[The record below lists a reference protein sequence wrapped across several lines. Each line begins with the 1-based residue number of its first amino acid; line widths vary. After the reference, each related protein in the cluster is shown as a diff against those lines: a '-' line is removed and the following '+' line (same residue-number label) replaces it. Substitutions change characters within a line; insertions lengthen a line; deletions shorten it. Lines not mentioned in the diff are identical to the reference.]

1 MNLMERLRAAG
12 RLSDRTLQRNVLTAA
27 ISTMVADGAVD
38 RIERKLLRDMLVPSP
53 LFAGVSEGEIEA
65 IQLEVL
71 DAIEA
76 RGHQAVIAEAS
87 AALSPALRE
96 TALLFAMRIAFI
108 DGVADQGEI
117 NSLEQKAAAMGIS
130 DAIFDGFAKA
140 VIALQ
145 RGPSAQK
152 EA

>member
-117 NSLEQKAAAMGIS
+117 NSLEQ
-130 DAIFDGFAKA
+130 
-140 VIALQ
+140 
-145 RGPSAQK
+145 
-152 EA
+152 